1 VGDLIIKQMKE
12 YHKIQTVYFRDPE
25 NNHKTLLEGT
35 WAKPEFELLKDIDWI
50 CTEKIDGTNI
60 RVMWDGENVRFGG
73 KTDNAQIP
81 SILIEVLQDAFTN
94 EKMKEVFP
102 DADNVCLYG
111 EGYGKKIQKGGN
123 YLPDRAD
130 FILFDVKVGDWWLTR
145 EANEDVAIKLNIGV
159 VPIIGTWKLKKAIEY
174 VKNGF
179 KSTIAH
185 NKDYVAEGLIMKPKT
200 ELFNRRGER
209 IITKIKHNDFSK

>member
-1 VGDLIIKQMKE
+1 MKDREE

-60 RVMWDGENVRFGG
+60 RVIWDGENVRFGG

-81 SILIEVLQDAFTN
+81 SILIGALQDVFTN
-94 EKMKEVFP
+94 ENMKECFP
-102 DADNVCLYG
+102 DSDNVCLYG
-111 EGYGKKIQKGGN
+111 EGYGKKIQNGGN
-123 YLPDRAD
+123 YLPDKAD
-130 FILFDVKVGDWWLTR
+130 FILFDVKIGDWWLTR
-145 EANEDVAIKLNIGV
+145 ESNEDIANKLNIGI
-159 VPIIGTWKLKKAIEY
+159 VPIIGIWKLEQAIEY

-179 KSTIAH
+179 TSTIAY
-185 NKDYVAEGLIMKPKT
+185 NRDFIAEGLVMKPKT
-200 ELFNRRGER
+200 ELFNRKGER
-209 IITKIKHNDFSK
+209 IITKIKHKDFPK

>member
-1 VGDLIIKQMKE
+1 MKE

-60 RVMWDGENVRFGG
+60 RIMWDGEQVRFGG
-73 KTDNAQIP
+73 KTDKAQIP
-81 SILIEVLQDAFTN
+81 TILIDALQDTFTN
-94 EKMKEVFP
+94 EKMKECFP
-102 DADNVCLYG
+102 DTDNVCLYG

-130 FILFDVKVGDWWLTR
+130 FILFDVKIGDWWLTR
-145 EANEDVAIKLNIGV
+145 YVNEDIAKKLDIGI
-159 VPIIGTWKLKKAIEY
+159 VPIIGIWKLEQAIDY

-179 KSTIAH
+179 KSTIAD
-185 NKDYVAEGLIMKPKT
+185 NKEYIAEGLIMKPKT

-209 IITKIKHNDFSK
+209 IIAKIKHKDFSK

>member
-1 VGDLIIKQMKE
+1 MKQ
-12 YHKIQTVYFRDPE
+12 YQKIQTAYFRDPE

-60 RVMWDGENVRFGG
+60 RIMWDGENVIFGG
-73 KTDNAQIP
+73 KTDKAQIP
-81 SILIEVLQDAFTN
+81 IILISALQDTFTN
-94 EKMKEVFP
+94 EKMKACFP

-130 FILFDVKVGDWWLTR
+130 FILFDVKVGDWWLNR
-145 EANEDVAIKLNIGV
+145 DANEDVAEKLEISV
-159 VPIIGTWKLKKAIEY
+159 VPIMGIWKLEEAIEF
-174 VKNGF
+174 VKKGF
-179 KSTIAH
+179 KSTIAD
-185 NKDYVAEGLIMKPKT
+185 NKEYIAEGLIMKPVT
-200 ELFNRRGER
+200 ELFNRKGER
-209 IITKIKHNDFSK
+209 VISKIKYKDFVR

>member
-1 VGDLIIKQMKE
+1 MKE

-81 SILIEVLQDAFTN
+81 AILIEALQDTFTN
-94 EKMKEVFP
+94 EKMKEVFS

-145 EANEDVAIKLNIGV
+145 ESNEDVATKLNIGV
-159 VPIIGTWKLKKAIEY
+159 VPIIGIWKLEQAIEY

-179 KSTIAH
+179 KSTIAY

-209 IITKIKHNDFSK
+209 IITKIKHKDFSK

>member
-1 VGDLIIKQMKE
+1 MKQ

-25 NNHKTLLEGT
+25 NNHKTLLEGS

-50 CTEKIDGTNI
+50 CSEKIDGTNI
-60 RVMWDGENVRFGG
+60 RIMWNGENVRFGG

-81 SILIEVLQDAFTN
+81 AILIEALQDTFTN
-94 EKMKEVFP
+94 EKMKEVFS

-145 EANEDVAIKLNIGV
+145 EANEGIAKKLNIGV
-159 VPIIGTWKLKKAIEY
+159 VPIIGIWKLEQAIDY

-185 NKDYVAEGLIMKPKT
+185 NKDYIAEGLIMKPKT
-200 ELFNRRGER
+200 ELYNQKGER
-209 IITKIKHNDFSK
+209 IITKIKHKDFYKINIK

>member
-1 VGDLIIKQMKE
+1 MKQ
-12 YHKIQTVYFRDPE
+12 YQKIQTAYFRNPE
-25 NNHKTLLEGT
+25 NNNKTLLEGV

-60 RVMWDGENVRFGG
+60 RIMWDGENVRFGG

-81 SILIEVLQDAFTN
+81 TILISALQDTFTN
-94 EKMKEVFP
+94 EKMKASFP

-130 FILFDVKVGDWWLTR
+130 FILFDVKVGDWWLNR
-145 EANEDVAIKLNIGV
+145 DANEDVARKLDIGV
-159 VPIIGTWKLKKAIEY
+159 VPIMGIWKLEEAIEF
-174 VKNGF
+174 VKQGF
-179 KSTIAH
+179 KSTIAD
-185 NKDYVAEGLIMKPKT
+185 NKNYIAEGLIMKPVT
-200 ELFNRRGER
+200 ELFNRKGER
-209 IITKIKHNDFSK
+209 VISKIKYKDFTH

>member
-1 VGDLIIKQMKE
+1 MKQ

-60 RVMWDGENVRFGG
+60 RIMWDGENVRFGG

-81 SILIEVLQDAFTN
+81 TILIEALQDTFTN
-94 EKMKEVFP
+94 EIMKECFS
-102 DADNVCLYG
+102 DSDNVCLYG

-123 YLPDRAD
+123 YLSDRAD

-145 EANEDVAIKLNIGV
+145 EANEDIATKLNIGV
-159 VPIIGTWKLKKAIEY
+159 VPIIGTWKLEEAIEY

-179 KSTIAH
+179 KSTIAE
-185 NKDYVAEGLIMKPKT
+185 NKEYLAEGLIMKPVT
-200 ELFNRRGER
+200 ELFNRKGER
-209 IITKIKHNDFSK
+209 VITKIKHKDFSK

>member
-1 VGDLIIKQMKE
+1 MKQ
-12 YHKIQTVYFRDPE
+12 YQKIQTAYFRDPE
-25 NNHKTLLEGT
+25 NSHKTLLKGT

-60 RVMWDGENVRFGG
+60 RIMWDGENVRFGG

-81 SILIEVLQDAFTN
+81 TILIASLQDTFTN
-94 EKMKEVFP
+94 EKMKACFP

-130 FILFDVKVGDWWLTR
+130 FILFDVKVGDWWLNR
-145 EANEDVAIKLNIGV
+145 DANEDVAHKLEIGV
-159 VPIIGTWKLKKAIEY
+159 VPIIGIWKLEEAIEF
-174 VKNGF
+174 VKKGF
-179 KSTIAH
+179 KSTIAD
-185 NKDYVAEGLIMKPKT
+185 NKEYIAEGLIMKPVT
-200 ELFNRRGER
+200 ELFNRKGGRV
-209 IITKIKHNDFSK
+209 ISKIKYKDFAR

>member
-1 VGDLIIKQMKE
+1 MKQ

-35 WAKPEFELLKDIDWI
+35 WAKPEFELLKDINWV

-60 RVMWDGENVRFGG
+60 RIMWNGENVRFGG

-81 SILIEVLQDAFTN
+81 TILIGVLQDTFTN
-94 EKMKEVFP
+94 EIMDEAFP

-111 EGYGKKIQKGGN
+111 EGFGKKIQKGGN
-123 YLPDRAD
+123 YMPDRAD

-145 EANEDVAIKLNIGV
+145 ESVEDIAFKLNIAI
-159 VPIIGTWKLKKAIEY
+159 VPIIGVWKLEKAIEY
-174 VKNGF
+174 VKKGF
-179 KSTIAH
+179 ISTIAD
-185 NKDYVAEGLIMKPKT
+185 NKQYIAEGLIMKPVS
-200 ELFNRRGER
+200 ELFNRKGER
-209 IITKIKHNDFSK
+209 VIAKIKHKDFS

>member
-1 VGDLIIKQMKE
+1 MKQ
-12 YHKIQTVYFRDPE
+12 YQKIQTVYFRDSK

-60 RVMWDGENVRFGG
+60 RIMWDGENVRFGG

-81 SILIEVLQDAFTN
+81 TILITALQDTFTN
-94 EKMKEVFP
+94 EKMKACFP
-102 DADNVCLYG
+102 DVDNVCLYG

-130 FILFDVKVGDWWLTR
+130 FILFDVKVGDWWLNR
-145 EANEDVAIKLNIGV
+145 DANEDIAKKLEIRV
-159 VPIIGTWKLKKAIEY
+159 VPIMGIWKLEQAIEF
-174 VKNGF
+174 VKKGF
-179 KSTIAH
+179 KSTIAD
-185 NKDYVAEGLIMKPKT
+185 NKDYIAEGLIMKPVT
-200 ELFNRRGER
+200 ELFNRKGER
-209 IITKIKHNDFSK
+209 IISKIKYKDFAR

>member
-1 VGDLIIKQMKE
+1 MKE

>member
-1 VGDLIIKQMKE
+1 MIK
-12 YHKIQTVYFRDPE
+12 YHKIQTVYLRDPK

-81 SILIEVLQDAFTN
+81 SILIEALQDTFTN

-130 FILFDVKVGDWWLTR
+130 FILFDVKIGDWWLTR
-145 EANEDVAIKLNIGV
+145 EANEDIAQKLNIGV
-159 VPIIGTWKLKKAIEY
+159 VPIIGVWTLEQAIEY

-185 NKDYVAEGLIMKPKT
+185 NKDYIAEGLVMKP
-200 ELFNRRGER
+200 EIDLFNIYGER
-209 IITKIKHNDFSK
+209 IITKIKHKDFLK